1 MRFSLLTIQRDG
13 KKVFLIHQ
21 IGEGAGGEGVQL
33 AVGQSGKIALFDE
46 IQSAKDFVERK
57 AGTLEWDDFKVDLDE
72 IRKWTQDSQQPPP
85 TPGAL
90 RRAWFLIVLTGI
102 NREGF
107 PDSIQEFIH
116 SREKSS
122 LVAILSDCLDWDKAV
137 SLSPGDYEDLR
148 VVFRDGLDYLN
159 QVSQLQ

>member
-57 AGTLEWDDFKVDLDE
+57 A
-72 IRKWTQDSQQPPP
+72 
-85 TPGAL
+85 
-90 RRAWFLIVLTGI
+90 
-102 NREGF
+102 
-107 PDSIQEFIH
+107 H
-116 SREKSS
+116 
-122 LVAILSDCLDWDKAV
+122 
-137 SLSPGDYEDLR
+137 
-148 VVFRDGLDYLN
+148 
-159 QVSQLQ
+159 

>member
-13 KKVFLIHQ
+13 GKVFLIHQ
-21 IGEGAGGEGVQL
+21 IGEGSGGEGVQL

-72 IRKWTQDSQQPPP
+72 IRKWTQDSQQSHP

-90 RRAWFLIVLTGI
+90 RRAWFLIMLAGI

-122 LVAILSDCLDWDKAV
+122 LVAILSDCLDLDKAV

-148 VVFRDGLDYLN
+148 VVLRDGLDYLN